1 MPQSTVCL
9 SFDFDAL
16 PVWFGFEQH
25 EIKATFF
32 VPGHTVDSFPHE
44 TESILEHGREI
55 AHHSYAHV
63 EIWQVELAW
72 MDANVDGGV
81 LTVTM
86 HPQVIGR
93 AHRTAMLE
101 QFIAAGRELGVAF
114 RALGDVAR
122 EL

>member
-1 MPQSTVCL
+1 
-9 SFDFDAL
+9 
-16 PVWFGFEQH
+16 
-25 EIKATFF
+25 
-32 VPGHTVDSFPHE
+32 
-44 TESILEHGREI
+44 
-55 AHHSYAHV
+55 
-63 EIWQVELAW
+63 

-101 QFIAAGRELGVAF
+101 QFIAAGGELGVAF